1 MNRIQALFDHK
12 KDILSF
18 YCTAGFP
25 CLQDTIPIIEAL
37 QEAGADMIE
46 IGIPFS
52 DPLAD
57 GPVIQQSSTAALNN
71 GMTIETLFRQLKTV
85 RRTVT
90 IPLLLMGYLN
100 PILQFG
106 IERFCREAASCGI
119 DGFIIPDLPLEE
131 YKKEW
136 KVLTDALHLN
146 MIFLVAPST
155 PPERIR
161 EIDSLGNGFIY
172 LVTAAATT
180 GQGLVFEEQA
190 EAYFTRIHQMSL
202 KNPLVAGF
210 GIRSKEDYE
219 KVCTYVQGVVIGSSL
234 IAALQQ
240 GKAVDKTLIQDFV
253 HAFRK
258 EPAGS
263 DALP

>member
-1 MNRIQALFDHK
+1 MNRLQSLFGNK
-12 KDILSF
+12 KGILSF

-25 CLQDTIPIIEAL
+25 DFQDTVPILEAL

-57 GPVIQQSSTAALNN
+57 GPVIQQSSTTALNN
-71 GMTIETLFRQLKTV
+71 GMTIKELFGQLKSIRQTI
-85 RRTVT
+85 T

-106 IERFCREAASCGI
+106 VARFCREAASCGI
-119 DGFIIPDLPLEE
+119 DGIIIPDLPLEE

-136 KVLTDALHLN
+136 QPVTEALQLN
-146 MIFLVAPST
+146 MVFLVAPST

-161 EIDSLGNGFIY
+161 EIDNLAGGFIY

-180 GQGLVFEEQA
+180 GQGMVFEEQA
-190 EAYFTRIHQMSL
+190 EAYFTRIKQMSL
-202 KNPLVAGF
+202 RNPLVAGF
-210 GIRSKEDYE
+210 GIRNKEDYE
-219 KVCTYVQGVVIGSSL
+219 KVCNYVQGAVIGSSL
-234 IAALQQ
+234 IRELQRGKGDNKAL
-240 GKAVDKTLIQDFV
+240 IRDFV

-258 EPAGS
+258 EQISSGA
-263 DALP
+263 